1 MREKFCLVTLAIL
14 VGLVGGFILN
24 RLPTSQSAYAQD
36 SVNIKNES
44 EKVLVQGSGVANSS
58 LRPPKDHMSRHFTLR
73 YSPQN
78 SFSIVPS
85 GKRFV
90 LTDIMLHD
98 KGSVK
103 QSIAINIARA
113 NPVAETGDIMLQIP
127 IEPSEPEQVHL
138 CSGYVIP
145 SGHALVAWTNAGIE
159 PGQIVNI
166 SVTGY
171 LEDEPK

>member
-1 MREKFCLVTLAIL
+1 MREKFCLVSFAIL
-14 VGLVGGFILN
+14 VGLGGGFLLN
-24 RLPTSQSAYAQD
+24 RLPSFQPVFAQD
-36 SVNIKNES
+36 SVNVKDES
-44 EKVLVQGSGVANSS
+44 EKVLVQGSGAANSS
-58 LRPPKDHMSRHFTLR
+58 WRPPRDNMSHHFRLRH
-73 YSPQN
+73 SPQS
-78 SFSIVPS
+78 SFTIVPA

-103 QSIAINIARA
+103 QSITINIARA

-127 IEPSEPEQVHL
+127 IEPSKPEQVHL

-159 PGQIVNI
+159 PNQLVNI

>member
-1 MREKFCLVTLAIL
+1 MREKYCLVTLAIL
-14 VGLVGGFILN
+14 LGLIGGFSLN
-24 RLPTSQSAYAQD
+24 RLQSSQAVYAQD
-36 SVNIKNES
+36 SMQSQEETK
-44 EKVLVQGSGVANSS
+44 KVLVQGWGVANSS
-58 LRPPKDHMSRHFTLR
+58 WRPPKDHMSRHFTLR
-73 YSPQN
+73 QSPQS
-78 SFSIVPS
+78 SFKLVPK
-85 GKRFV
+85 GMRFV

-103 QSIAINIARA
+103 QSITINIARA

-127 IEPSEPEQVHL
+127 IEPSKPEQVHL

-159 PGQIVNI
+159 PEQLVNI

>member
-14 VGLVGGFILN
+14 VGLGSSFLLN
-24 RLPTSQSAYAQD
+24 RLPTSQPVYAQD
-36 SVNIKNES
+36 SVSVKDES
-44 EKVLVQGSGVANSS
+44 EKVLVQGSGVAHSS
-58 LRPPKDHMSRHFTLR
+58 LRPPKDHMSRHFTLQH
-73 YSPQN
+73 SPQS
-78 SFSIVPS
+78 SFKLVPK

-103 QSIAINIARA
+103 QSITINIARA

-127 IEPSEPEQVHL
+127 IEPSKPEQVHL

-145 SGHALVAWTNAGIE
+145 SGHALVAWTNAGIAPE
-159 PGQIVNI
+159 QFVNI